1 MVTYNNLIN
10 LANAKN
16 GDLEVSKYSG
26 GGQQAIEYLG
36 REGPISKLD
45 VENFRDAFVDKA
57 GHNIEPSG
65 TESKDDL
72 EILSLLSKLG
82 KGGNF
87 DYVASLDGQPG
98 VSKADLLASP
108 DPSWGG
114 EKFKGGNGLEFPSP
128 DVF

>member
-1 MVTYNNLIN
+1 MVTYSNLIN
-10 LANAKN
+10 IANAKN
-16 GDLEVSKYSG
+16 GDLDVNKYSG
-26 GGQQAIEYLG
+26 GGKQAIDHLE

-45 VENFRDAFVDKA
+45 VENFKAAFLGKVAD
-57 GHNIEPSG
+57 NIQPSG

-72 EILSLLSKLG
+72 EILSLLSKLE
-82 KGGNF
+82 GNF

-108 DPSWGG
+108 DSGWGG
-114 EKFKGGNGLEFPSP
+114 KAFQVGGPEFPPP